1 MADRRD
7 TGVSRS
13 RGGLGRG
20 HGGVVDV
27 RGQSGFLADF
37 LLRRTEVL
45 FSRVDAKRLQAT
57 EFSRFGAHLYPV
69 HVSRFDPP
77 KYPTLVASSPPWVG
91 VGEGAEAGRVPADI
105 SLVCTSWSLA
115 HRTP

>member
-1 MADRRD
+1 VADRRD

-57 EFSRFGAHLYPV
+57 EFIAGLVPICTRYTLV
-69 HVSRFDPP
+69 DLTPP
-77 KYPTLVASSPPWVG
+77 K
-91 VGEGAEAGRVPADI
+91 VPHF
-105 SLVCTSWSLA
+105 S
-115 HRTP
+115 R